1 MPTMLAELIARL
13 TQSRSADNRVIGRW
27 VLPVSPFLPQVSAE
41 DKRLM
46 ASLRPLFT
54 QALREKDS
62 CLDEIL
68 LEMLC
73 HTSRASEPA
82 FKLETLMAPLCE
94 RFYLEFPHADRYR
107 LLQHKL
113 RQLLALV
120 FEVTMGPDGEQRVVF
135 PEHFWMAL
143 ETTST
148 TVIHRDDFL
157 NWLWGEVE
165 LAVRHTSS
173 GQESNAQL
181 IVEWR
186 GAPTV

>member
-1 MPTMLAELIARL
+1 MPTMPAELIARL

-27 VLPVSPFLPQVSAE
+27 VLPVSPFLPQISAE

-73 HTSRASEPA
+73 HASRAPETA
-82 FKLETLMAPLCE
+82 LKLETLMAPLCE

-113 RQLLALV
+113 RHLLSIV
-120 FEVTMGPDGEQRVVF
+120 FEVTMNPDGEQRVVF

-186 GAPTV
+186 WAPTV

>member
-1 MPTMLAELIARL
+1 MPTMPAELIASL
-13 TQSRSADNRVIGRW
+13 TPLRPADNRVIGRW
-27 VLPVSPFLPQVSAE
+27 VLLVSPLWPRVSAE
-41 DKRLM
+41 DKGLM

-62 CLDEIL
+62 CLGEIL
-68 LEMLC
+68 LEMLR
-73 HTSRASEPA
+73 HASRAPENA
-82 FKLETLMAPLCE
+82 LKLETLMAPLCE
-94 RFYLEFPHADRYR
+94 RFYLEFPNADRYR

-113 RQLLALV
+113 RHLLALV
-120 FEVTMGPDGEQRVVF
+120 FEVTMGPDGERRVAF
-135 PEHFWMAL
+135 PEHFWMAH

-165 LAVRHTSS
+165 LVVHRILS
-173 GQESNAQL
+173 GHENNAQL

-186 GAPTV
+186 WAPTA

>member
-1 MPTMLAELIARL
+1 MPTIPAALIACL
-13 TQSRSADNRVIGRW
+13 TQSRTADNRVIGRW
-27 VLPVSPFLPQVSAE
+27 MLPVSLLWPQISAE

-68 LEMLC
+68 LEMLR
-73 HTSRASEPA
+73 HASRASEPS
-82 FKLETLMAPLCE
+82 FKLETLMAPLC
-94 RFYLEFPHADRYR
+94 ADRYR

-113 RQLLALV
+113 RHLLSIV
-120 FEVTMGPDGEQRVVF
+120 FEVTMNPDGERRVVF

-165 LAVRHTSS
+165 LVVHRIPS
-173 GQESNAQL
+173 GHENNAQL

-186 GAPTV
+186 WAPTA